1 MCLEVSTCGEVE
13 RGQAEGDGMKKIA
26 VFASGGG
33 TDFQSVIDAN
43 EAEKFCEIEYL
54 VASKPQIGAIA
65 RAEKHGIKTLVFDKS
80 VFTDKEAFYAYV
92 AKTLR
97 ESGVDYI
104 VLAGWLLVVPP
115 SFIEAY
121 KDRIINIHPSLIPAF
136 CGMGYYGLKVHTA
149 AIEYG
154 VKVSGATVHFV
165 EADVDGGAIIMQRA
179 VEVLAGDTPETLQAR
194 ILKEEHVMLPLC
206 VRLLCE
212 GKIEKCGR
220 HVCIHCEK

>member
-1 MCLEVSTCGEVE
+1 MT
-13 RGQAEGDGMKKIA
+13 KIA

-43 EAEKFCEIEYL
+43 EAEKFCEIAYL

-65 RAEKHGIKTLVFDKS
+65 RAEKHGIKTLTFEKTKEDKAS
-80 VFTDKEAFYAYV
+80 FYARV
-92 AKTLR
+92 ADTLKDA
-97 ESGVDYI
+97 GVEYI
-104 VLAGWLLVVPP
+104 VLAGWLLVVP
-115 SFIEAY
+115 SEFIQRFEN
-121 KDRIINIHPSLIPAF
+121 RIINIHPSLIPSF
-136 CGMGYYGLKVHTA
+136 CGMGYYGLKVHAA

-179 VEVLAGDTPETLQAR
+179 VAVEQDDTPESLQAR

-206 VRLLCE
+206 VKLLCE
-212 GKIEKCGR
+212 GKIVKEGRQVRVEK
-220 HVCIHCEK
+220 